1 MNYLFKKIRIINPFQ
16 NLDEIADLWIKD
28 GVIVKI
34 AKEISTTDNDI
45 EIIDS
50 QTLVAS
56 PGFFDMHVH
65 FRDPGFEYKEDLR
78 TGAESAANGGFTGV
92 LIMPNT
98 KPPIHDKTVVEYI
111 KSNTQNSIVD
121 IYISGTITQN
131 QEGKLISNMLEM
143 NEHGVKLFTDDGKCV
158 MNSDVMRR
166 AFDYATPKDLL
177 ISQHCED
184 IFLTEGFDMNES
196 EISVKLGLKG
206 YPSIAE
212 EVILYRDILLSEY
225 CGNRRYHAQ
234 HLSTQNSVDL
244 IRYAKRKGLRVTCE
258 VTPHHFSLTEDTLT
272 SYNTN
277 FKMNPPLR
285 KANDLQAIKEGL
297 KDGTIDVIAT
307 DHAPHSNLE
316 KEVEFDKAPNG
327 IIGLETAFGLSVTHL
342 VEENWLTINQL
353 IEKMSVNPRK
363 ILHLPPIS
371 FQENLQANIT
381 IFDPK
386 EEWIV
391 NKTNFKSK
399 SQNTP
404 FDNLKLKGKVKFIF
418 NNNKVYKSSL

>member
-34 AKEISTTDNDI
+34 AKEISITDNDI
-45 EIIDS
+45 EIIDG

-65 FRDPGFEYKEDLR
+65 FRDPGFEYKEDLQS
-78 TGAESAANGGFTGV
+78 GAEAAANGGFTGV

-111 KSNTQNSIVD
+111 KSNVQNSIVD

-143 NEHGVKLFTDDGKCV
+143 HEHGVKLFTDDGKCV
-158 MNSDVMRR
+158 MNTDVMRR

-184 IFLTEGFDMNES
+184 MFLTEGFDMNES

-212 EVILYRDILLSEY
+212 EIILYRDILLSEY

-234 HLSTQNSVDL
+234 HLSTQNSVEI
-244 IRYAKRKGLRVTCE
+244 IRNAKRKGLRVTCE

-363 ILHLPPIS
+363 ILNLLPIS
-371 FQENLQANIT
+371 FKENSQANIT

-404 FDNLKLKGKVKFIF
+404 FDNLKLKGKIKFIF